1 MTAKTF
7 RPEQARIVADAF
19 EKHGVDYLFI
29 GKGAA
34 ILLGYPGATQ
44 DVDLFPRKSPE
55 NGRRMVAALMEIGF
69 DLRAADEAAIVAGKD
84 FVQLSSGPFDVD
96 LVFAPDG
103 IESYDAAALARQDM
117 QGLEAVARALGMA
130 VLVEVHDAAELESA
144 LALDTPLLGI
154 NNRNLRSFETT
165 LETTLGLLS
174 RIPKGRI
181 VVSESGILA
190 RKDVSTL
197 RTQGVPAFLV
207 GEAFMRAADPG
218 AALRRLFG

>member
-55 NGRRMVAALMEIGF
+55 NGRRIVAALNAIGF
-69 DLRAADEAAIVAGKD
+69 DLSAADEAAIVAGRD

-103 IESYDAAALARQDM
+103 IESYDAAARN
-117 QGLEAVARALGMA
+117 AVRIGNFPVMSIADIIASKRSAGRKRDL
-130 VLVEVHDAAELESA
+130 AEL
-144 LALDTPLLGI
+144 DLLEEFRKAYE
-154 NNRNLRSFETT
+154 NRR
-165 LETTLGLLS
+165 G
-174 RIPKGRI
+174 
-181 VVSESGILA
+181 
-190 RKDVSTL
+190 
-197 RTQGVPAFLV
+197 
-207 GEAFMRAADPG
+207 
-218 AALRRLFG
+218 